1 MTVRHVA
8 MFRWKPG
15 VTAEQVAGVS
25 AALDRMPAVVDT
37 IRRYEHGPDEGFG
50 EPRWDYAVV
59 AEFDDEAGW
68 RAYDEHPDHAQFL
81 GEVLS
86 PLAEERASIQ
96 IRA

>member
-1 MTVRHVA
+1 MIRHVA

-15 VTAEQVAGVS
+15 VTPEQVAEVS
-25 AALDRMPAVVDT
+25 AALDRLPATVDA
-37 IRRYEHGPDEGFG
+37 IRRYEHGPDQGFG
-50 EPRWDYAVV
+50 SPRWDYAVV

-81 GEVLS
+81 GEVLR

-96 IRA
+96 LRS